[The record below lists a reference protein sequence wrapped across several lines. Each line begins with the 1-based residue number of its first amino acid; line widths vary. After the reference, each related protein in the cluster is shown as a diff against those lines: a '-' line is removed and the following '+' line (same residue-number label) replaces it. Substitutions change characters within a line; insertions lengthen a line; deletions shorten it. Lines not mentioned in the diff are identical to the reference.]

1 MKVGRD
7 GGCYVGAWTGPTA
20 HISQHGAGS
29 TGMEAGVTTGFR
41 QRVPQVCPGGDKVL
55 TPEEVVAANHCECT
69 RHTEVYAAK
78 W

>member
-1 MKVGRD
+1 
-7 GGCYVGAWTGPTA
+7 
-20 HISQHGAGS
+20 
-29 TGMEAGVTTGFR
+29 MEAGVTTGFR